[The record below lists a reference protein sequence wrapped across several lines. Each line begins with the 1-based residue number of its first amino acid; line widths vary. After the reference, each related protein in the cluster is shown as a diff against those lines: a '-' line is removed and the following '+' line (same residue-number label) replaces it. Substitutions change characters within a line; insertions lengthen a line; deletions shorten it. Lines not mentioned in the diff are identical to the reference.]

1 MLPPQRYLFL
11 DLILAKEQT
20 EKFTAL
26 LQTKTTC
33 MGLDGSPNQQAEK
46 PKSLKIKVECWRM
59 IVELLLQLKIIY
71 DI

>member
-46 PKSLKIKVECWRM
+46 PKSLKIKVEC
-59 IVELLLQLKIIY
+59 
-71 DI
+71 